1 MAGGRVLPSR
11 RHLPDG
17 SGPGDRPSTGSRE
30 RVPLAV
36 WAVTALHVGLLLTFS
51 FLYPPFTGF
60 DETQHVDA
68 VLSIRHGD
76 GWPAPQE
83 RELSE
88 GIVAVATPLLRSA
101 SALPFSDDEIPPR
114 DERPSVA
121 ELGVERDSVG
131 QLLPNQITQHPPLY
145 YALQA
150 GVLAVL
156 PGSADWAFDK
166 TVGVLRLVSILLMAP
181 LPLLAWATAR
191 ALRAPPLAGHV
202 AALLT
207 VSVPQLQRV
216 GSSVNNDAGY
226 TLAFATVLLLLA
238 RVATGDLRRRTVVL
252 TGVAVGVAMLTKGFA
267 LVLPLSVGLAFVVG
281 GLRTRVRRWW
291 LSGLLSLVVAF
302 VVGGWW
308 WLRNLVLYGT
318 VQPSGWPA
326 SYRDVLQFE
335 PRAPGEP
342 APVVPFLETTY
353 SLLSERFWGG
363 LEINYVGPDTF
374 PHWWT
379 NVLVVVATVAL
390 VAAVVG
396 AGRSRLPVTVAVLVP
411 FASTLGVVAFGVW
424 SGYSYSLN
432 FPGAQGRYLFGSL
445 PSLAAAIALGLVVLA
460 GPAGRVRRALP
471 VGAVLLALGMQAAGL
486 HSVLARSW
494 LPAHDAGSRAERSR
508 AALEA
513 IVGYSPWPTLVTLA
527 AFALAGLAAAAVLV
541 LTVRRALTGAD
552 EPAEPTGGLTP
563 EAPSRGPAPAR

>member
-1 MAGGRVLPSR
+1 MSR
-11 RHLPDG
+11 PPLTDGPATRH
-17 SGPGDRPSTGSRE
+17 RE
-30 RVPLAV
+30 RVPLTV

-51 FLYPPFTGF
+51 LLYPPFTGF

-88 GIVAVATPLLRSA
+88 GIVAVATPLLQAA
-101 SALPFSDDEIPPR
+101 SALPFSDDEVLPR

-150 GVLAVL
+150 GVLAAL
-156 PGSADWAFDK
+156 PGSEDWAFDR
-166 TVGVLRLVSILLMAP
+166 TVGVLRLVSVLLMAP

-191 ALRAPPLAGHV
+191 ALRAPPLVGQV

-226 TLAFATVLLLLA
+226 TLAVSTVLLLLA

-267 LVLPLSVGLAFVVG
+267 LVLPLPVGLAFLVG
-281 GLRTRVRRWW
+281 GLRTGSRRWW
-291 LSGLLSLVVAF
+291 LSGFVSLVVAF

-308 WLRNLVLYGT
+308 WLRNIVLYGT
-318 VQPSGWPA
+318 VQPAGWPP
-326 SYRDVLQFE
+326 SYRDVLQLE

-342 APVVPFLETTY
+342 APLGPFLQQSY

-363 LEINYVGPDTF
+363 LGINYAGPDTF

-379 NVLVVVATVAL
+379 NALVVAAGVAV

-396 AGRSRLPVTVAVLVP
+396 AGRSRLPLLVAVLVP
-411 FASTLGVVAFGVW
+411 FASTLGVL
-424 SGYSYSLN
+424 GYGIWTGYTYSLD
-432 FPGAQGRYLFGSL
+432 FPGAQGRYLFGNL
-445 PSLAAAIALGLVVLA
+445 PSMAAAVALGLVVLPRTA
-460 GPAGRVRRALP
+460 RRVVP
-471 VGAVLLALGMQAAGL
+471 VGAVLLALGMQVAGL
-486 HSVLARSW
+486 STVVARSW
-494 LPAHDAGSRAERSR
+494 APVYDGRGRVARYRD
-508 AALEA
+508 ALEG

-527 AFALAGLAAAAVLV
+527 AFAVTGLAAAVVLV
-541 LTVRRALTGAD
+541 LAVRLALARGAAA
-552 EPAEPTGGLTP
+552 PATDVTP

>member
-1 MAGGRVLPSR
+1 MPR
-11 RHLPDG
+11 R
-17 SGPGDRPSTGSRE
+17 STGE
-30 RVPLAV
+30 RVPLTV
-36 WAVTALHVGLLLTFS
+36 WAVTALHVGLLLTFA

-88 GIVAVATPLLRSA
+88 GIVAVATPLLQSA
-101 SALPFSDDEIPPR
+101 SDLPFSDDEVPPR

-156 PGSADWAFDK
+156 PGSADWAFDR
-166 TVGVLRLVSILLMAP
+166 TVGVLRLVSIVLMAP

-191 ALRAPPLAGHV
+191 ALRAPPLAAQV

-216 GSSVNNDAGY
+216 GSSVNNDAAY

-238 RVATGDLRRRTVVL
+238 RVAGGDVGRRSVVL

-267 LVLPLSVGLAFVVG
+267 LVLPLAVGLAFLVG
-281 GLRTRVRRWW
+281 GRRSGTRGSWTA
-291 LSGLLSLVVAF
+291 GLLPGFLSLVVAF

-308 WLRNLVLYGT
+308 WLRNLLLYGT
-318 VQPSGWPA
+318 VQPSGWPP
-326 SYRDVLQFE
+326 SYRDVLRLE

-342 APVVPFLETTY
+342 APLGEFLEGSY
-353 SLLSERFWGG
+353 SRLSERFWGG

-374 PHWWT
+374 PHWLT
-379 NVLVVVATVAL
+379 NALVVATLVAV

-396 AGRSRLPVTVAVLVP
+396 AGRSRLPLVVSVLVP
-411 FASTLGVVAFGVW
+411 FASTLGVIGYGIW
-424 SGYSYSLN
+424 TGYSYSLD
-432 FPGAQGRYLFGSL
+432 FPGAQGRYLFGNL
-445 PSLAAAIALGLVVLA
+445 PSLAAAVALGLVVLA
-460 GPAGRVRRALP
+460 RRVRGAVP
-471 VGAVLLALGMQAAGL
+471 VGAALLALGMQAAGL
-486 HSVLARSW
+486 YSVLSRNW
-494 LPAHDAGSRAERSR
+494 LPAYDGRGRVERYR
-508 AALEA
+508 DALEG
-513 IVGYSPWPTLVTLA
+513 VVDYSPWPTLVTLG
-527 AFALAGLAAAAVLV
+527 AFALTGLAAAAVLA
-541 LTVRRALTGAD
+541 LAVRLAVVR
-552 EPAEPTGGLTP
+552 EPALQ
-563 EAPSRGPAPAR
+563 PAAA

>member
-1 MAGGRVLPSR
+1 MTPRTSR
-11 RHLPDG
+11 P
-17 SGPGDRPSTGSRE
+17 
-30 RVPLAV
+30 PLTV
-36 WAVTALHVGLLLTFS
+36 WAATALHVGLLLAFA

-83 RELSE
+83 RQLSE
-88 GIVAVATPLLRSA
+88 GIVAVATPLLQSA
-101 SALPFSDDEIPPR
+101 SALPFSDDELPPR

-150 GVLAVL
+150 GVLALL
-156 PGSADWAFDK
+156 PGSADWAFDR
-166 TVGVLRLVSILLMAP
+166 TVGVLRLVSVLLMAP

-191 ALRAPPLAGHV
+191 ALRAPPLAAHV
-202 AALLT
+202 GVLLS

-216 GSSVNNDAGY
+216 GSSVNNDAAY

-267 LVLPLSVGLAFVVG
+267 LVLPLAVGLSFLVG
-281 GLRTRVRRWW
+281 GRR
-291 LSGLLSLVVAF
+291 SGTGRSWSRGLLPGFLSLVVAF

-326 SYRDVLQFE
+326 TYRDVLRLE
-335 PRAPGEP
+335 PREPGEP
-342 APVVPFLETTY
+342 APVTDFLAGSY
-353 SLLSERFWGG
+353 SRLSERFWGG
-363 LEINYVGPDTF
+363 LEINYIGPDTF

-379 NVLVVVATVAL
+379 DTLVVASLVAL
-390 VAAVVG
+390 AAAVVG
-396 AGRSRLPVTVAVLVP
+396 AGRARLPLVVAVLVP
-411 FASTLGVVAFGVW
+411 FVSTLGIIGYGIW
-424 SGYSYSLN
+424 GGYSYSLD
-432 FPGAQGRYLFGSL
+432 FPGAQGRYLFGSV
-445 PSLAAAIALGLVVLA
+445 PSLAAAVGLGLVVLA
-460 GPAGRVRRALP
+460 RRGRRALP
-471 VGAVLLALGMQAAGL
+471 VAAALLALGMQAAGL
-486 HSVLARSW
+486 YSVVSRSW
-494 LPAHDAGSRAERSR
+494 LPVYDGRGRVERYR
-508 AALEA
+508 EALDG
-513 IVGYSPWPTLVTLA
+513 VLDYSPWPDAVPLA
-527 AFALAGLAAAAVLV
+527 AFALTGLAAVAVLV
-541 LTVRRALTGAD
+541 LAVRLAVVRAPER
-552 EPAEPTGGLTP
+552 EPDAVPEPV
-563 EAPSRGPAPAR
+563 R

>member
-1 MAGGRVLPSR
+1 LR
-11 RHLPDG
+11 
-17 SGPGDRPSTGSRE
+17 DRPSTGRGE
-30 RVPLAV
+30 RVPLTV
-36 WAVTALHVGLLLTFS
+36 WAVTALHVGLLLAFS

-88 GIVAVATPLLRSA
+88 GVVAVATPLLRAA

-131 QLLPNQITQHPPLY
+131 QALPNQITQHPPLY

-156 PGSADWAFDK
+156 PGSADWAFDR

-181 LPLLAWATAR
+181 LPIIAWATAR
-191 ALRAPPLAGHV
+191 ALRGPPLVGYV
-202 AALLT
+202 ASLLT

-238 RVATGDLRRRTVVL
+238 RVAVGDLRRRTVVL

-267 LVLPLSVGLAFVVG
+267 LVLPLSVGLAFLVA
-281 GLRTRVRRWW
+281 GLRTRTGRWW
-291 LSGLLSLVVAF
+291 LSGLLALVVAF

-326 SYRDVLQFE
+326 SYREVLQLE
-335 PRAPGEP
+335 PREPGEP
-342 APVVPFLETTY
+342 APVGDFLEGAY
-353 SLLSERFWGG
+353 ELLSERFWGG
-363 LEINYVGPDTF
+363 LAINYVGPDTF
-374 PHWWT
+374 PDWWT
-379 NVLVVVATVAL
+379 TVLVIGSAVAIA
-390 VAAVVG
+390 AAVVG
-396 AGRSRLPVTVAVLVP
+396 AGRSRLPLVVAVLVP
-411 FASTLGVVAFGVW
+411 FASTLGVIAYGIW
-424 SGYSYSLN
+424 TGYTYSLD
-432 FPGAQGRYLFGSL
+432 FPGAQGRYLFGNL
-445 PSLAAAIALGLVVLA
+445 PSLAAAVALGLVVLA
-460 GPAGRVRRALP
+460 RRARRAVP
-471 VGAVLLALGMQAAGL
+471 VVAVAVALALGMQAAGL
-486 HSVLARSW
+486 YSVLVRSW
-494 LPAHDAGSRAERSR
+494 LPAYDGRSR
-508 AALEA
+508 GERYREALEG
-513 IVGYSPWPTLVTLA
+513 IVGYSPWPEVVPLA
-527 AFALAGLAAAAVLV
+527 AFALTGLAALAVLV
-541 LTVRRALTGAD
+541 VSLRLALVREQAPAAP
-552 EPAEPTGGLTP
+552 EPAVMPG
-563 EAPSRGPAPAR
+563 APSRGPAPTR

>member
-1 MAGGRVLPSR
+1 MPR
-11 RHLPDG
+11 R
-17 SGPGDRPSTGSRE
+17 STGE
-30 RVPLAV
+30 RVPLTV
-36 WAVTALHVGLLLTFS
+36 WAVTALHVGLLLTFA

-88 GIVAVATPLLRSA
+88 GIVAVATPLLQSA
-101 SALPFSDDEIPPR
+101 SDLPFSDDEVPPR

-156 PGSADWAFDK
+156 PGSADWAFDR
-166 TVGVLRLVSILLMAP
+166 TVGVLRLVSIVLMAP

-191 ALRAPPLAGHV
+191 ALRAPPLAAQV

-216 GSSVNNDAGY
+216 GSSVNNDAAY

-238 RVATGDLRRRTVVL
+238 RVAGGDVGRRSVVL

-267 LVLPLSVGLAFVVG
+267 LVLPLAVGLAFLVG
-281 GLRTRVRRWW
+281 GRRSGTRGSWTA
-291 LSGLLSLVVAF
+291 GLLPGFLSLVVAF

-308 WLRNLVLYGT
+308 WLRNLLLYGT
-318 VQPSGWPA
+318 VQPSGWPP
-326 SYRDVLQFE
+326 SYRDVLRLE

-342 APVVPFLETTY
+342 APLGEFLQGSY
-353 SLLSERFWGG
+353 SRLSERFWGG

-374 PHWWT
+374 PHWLT
-379 NVLVVVATVAL
+379 NALVVATLVAV

-396 AGRSRLPVTVAVLVP
+396 AGRSRLPLVVSVLVP
-411 FASTLGVVAFGVW
+411 FASTLGVIGYGIW
-424 SGYSYSLN
+424 TGYSYSLD
-432 FPGAQGRYLFGSL
+432 FPGAQGRYLFGNL
-445 PSLAAAIALGLVVLA
+445 PSIAAAAALGLVLLA
-460 GPAGRVRRALP
+460 RRASRVVP
-471 VGAVLLALGMQAAGL
+471 VAVALLALGMQAAGL
-486 HSVLARSW
+486 YSVLSRSW
-494 LPAHDAGSRAERSR
+494 LPAYDGSGRVERYR
-508 AALEA
+508 EALEG
-513 IVGYSPWPTLVTLA
+513 ITDYSPWPAAVPLA
-527 AFALAGLAAAAVLV
+527 AFV
-541 LTVRRALTGAD
+541 LTGAAALVVLALSVRLAAVRER
-552 EPAEPTGGLTP
+552 EPE
-563 EAPSRGPAPAR
+563 PAPA

>member
-1 MAGGRVLPSR
+1 MSGPPV
-11 RHLPDG
+11 PDG
-17 SGPGDRPSTGSRE
+17 PTPRHRA
-30 RVPLAV
+30 RVPLTV

-51 FLYPPFTGF
+51 LLYPPFTGF

-88 GIVAVATPLLRSA
+88 GIVAVATPLLQAA
-101 SALPFSDDEIPPR
+101 SALPFSDDEVPPR

-150 GVLAVL
+150 GVLAAL
-156 PGSADWAFDK
+156 PGSEDWAFDR
-166 TVGVLRLVSILLMAP
+166 TVGVLRLVSVLLMAP

-191 ALRAPPLAGHV
+191 ALRAPPLVGQV

-216 GSSVNNDAGY
+216 GSSVNNDAAY

-267 LVLPLSVGLAFVVG
+267 LVLPLPVGLAFLVG
-281 GLRTRVRRWW
+281 GLRTGARRWW

-308 WLRNLVLYGT
+308 WLRNIVLYGT
-318 VQPSGWPA
+318 VQPSGWPP
-326 SYRDVLQFE
+326 SYRDVLRLE

-342 APVVPFLETTY
+342 APLGPFLEQSY

-363 LEINYVGPDTF
+363 LEINYIGPDTF

-379 NVLVVVATVAL
+379 NALVVAGAVAL
-390 VAAVVG
+390 GAAVVG
-396 AGRSRLPVTVAVLVP
+396 AGRSRLPLVVAVLVP
-411 FASTLGVVAFGVW
+411 FASTLGVI
-424 SGYSYSLN
+424 GYGIWTGYTYSLD
-432 FPGAQGRYLFGSL
+432 FPGAQGRYLFGNL
-445 PSLAAAIALGLVVLA
+445 PSLAAGVALGLVVLPRA
-460 GPAGRVRRALP
+460 ARRAVP
-471 VGAVLLALGMQAAGL
+471 VGAVLLALGMQAVGAYT
-486 HSVLARSW
+486 VLARTW
-494 LPAHDAGSRAERSR
+494 APAYDGRGRLDR
-508 AALEA
+508 YRDALEG
-513 IVGYSPWPTLVTLA
+513 IVDYSPWPTLVTLA
-527 AFALAGLAAAAVLV
+527 AFAFTGLAAAGVLV
-541 LTVRRALTGAD
+541 LAVRLALARDD
-552 EPAEPTGGLTP
+552 EPAPPTPAVMP

>member
-1 MAGGRVLPSR
+1 MRRPSPAGRVP
-11 RHLPDG
+11 P
-17 SGPGDRPSTGSRE
+17 T
-30 RVPLAV
+30 V
-36 WAVTALHVGLLLTFS
+36 WAVTVLHVGLLLSFA

-88 GIVAVATPLLRSA
+88 GIVAVATPLLQAA
-101 SALPFSDDEIPPR
+101 SALPFSDDEVLPR

-131 QLLPNQITQHPPLY
+131 QVLPNQITQHPPLY

-156 PGSADWAFDK
+156 PGSADWAFDR
-166 TVGVLRLVSILLMAP
+166 TVGVLRLVSIVLMAP

-191 ALRAPPLAGHV
+191 ALRAPPLAAQV

-216 GSSVNNDAGY
+216 GSSVNNDAAY

-238 RVATGDLRRRTVVL
+238 RVAGGDVGRRAVAL

-267 LVLPLSVGLAFVVG
+267 LVLPLAVGLAFLVG
-281 GLRTRVRRWW
+281 GRRSSAGRSWAA
-291 LSGLLSLVVAF
+291 GLLPGFVSLVVAF

-318 VQPSGWPA
+318 VQPAGWPPA
-326 SYRDVLQFE
+326 YREVLRLE

-342 APVVPFLETTY
+342 APLGGFLRGAY
-353 SLLSERFWGG
+353 SRLSERFWGG

-374 PHWWT
+374 PSWLT
-379 NVLVVVATVAL
+379 DALVIAALVAV

-396 AGRSRLPVTVAVLVP
+396 AGRSRLPLVVSVLVP
-411 FASTLGVVAFGVW
+411 FASTLGVVGYGIW
-424 SGYSYSLN
+424 TGYSYSLD
-432 FPGAQGRYLFGSL
+432 FPGAQGRYLFGNL
-445 PSLAAAIALGLVVLA
+445 PSMAVAVALGLVVLT
-460 GPAGRVRRALP
+460 RRAAR
-471 VGAVLLALGMQAAGL
+471 AVPLAVALLALGLQAAGL
-486 HSVLARSW
+486 YTVVARNW
-494 LPAHDAGSRAERSR
+494 LPVYDGRGRVARYRD
-508 AALEA
+508 ALEGIA
-513 IVGYSPWPTLVTLA
+513 DYSPWPGAVPLTAFVVTG
-527 AFALAGLAAAAVLV
+527 LAGLVVLV
-541 LTVRRALTGAD
+541 LAGRLALVRER
-552 EPAEPTGGLTP
+552 EPD
-563 EAPSRGPAPAR
+563 PAPV

>member
-1 MAGGRVLPSR
+1 MDDPLM
-11 RHLPDG
+11 D
-17 SGPGDRPSTGSRE
+17 DPSTARRE
-30 RVPLAV
+30 RVPLTV
-36 WAVTALHVGLLLTFS
+36 WAVTALHVGLLLSFS
-51 FLYPPFTGF
+51 FLYPPFSGF

-101 SALPFSDDEIPPR
+101 GALPFSDDEIPPR

-131 QLLPNQITQHPPLY
+131 QVLPNQITQHPPLY

-156 PGSADWAFDK
+156 PGSEDWAFDR
-166 TVGVLRLVSILLMAP
+166 TVGVLRLVSVLLMAP
-181 LPLLAWATAR
+181 LPLLAWATTR
-191 ALRAPPLAGHV
+191 ALRAPPLVGHV

-267 LVLPLSVGLAFVVG
+267 LVLPLPVGLAFLVG
-281 GLRTRVRRWW
+281 GLRTGARRWW
-291 LSGLLSLVVAF
+291 LSGFLCLVLAF

-318 VQPSGWPA
+318 VQPSGWPPV
-326 SYRDVLQFE
+326 YREVLGLE
-335 PRAPGEP
+335 PREPDEP
-342 APVVPFLETTY
+342 APFLPFVRHAY

-363 LEINYVGPDTF
+363 LEINYAGPESF

-379 NVLVVVATVAL
+379 NALVVAAAVAL

-396 AGRSRLPVTVAVLVP
+396 AGRSRLPLVVAVLVP
-411 FASTLGVVAFGVW
+411 FAATVGVV
-424 SGYSYSLN
+424 GYGIWTAYTYSLN
-432 FPGAQGRYLFGSL
+432 YPGAQGRYLFGNL
-445 PSLAAAIALGLVVLA
+445 PSLAAGVALGLVVLPRA
-460 GPAGRVRRALP
+460 ARRLVP

-486 HSVLARSW
+486 YSVLARSW
-494 LPAHDAGSRAERSR
+494 LGPYDGRGRVARYRD
-508 AALEA
+508 ALEA

-527 AFALAGLAAAAVLV
+527 AFAATALAAVAVLV
-541 LTVRRALTGAD
+541 PAVRLAFSPVA
-552 EPAEPTGGLTP
+552 EPAAPATGVTP
-563 EAPSRGPAPAR
+563 EEPSRGPAPAR

>member
-1 MAGGRVLPSR
+1 MR
-11 RHLPDG
+11 
-17 SGPGDRPSTGSRE
+17 RPSSAG
-30 RVPLAV
+30 RVPLTV
-36 WAVTALHVGLLLTFS
+36 WAATVLHVGLLLGFA

-88 GIVAVATPLLRSA
+88 GIVAVATPLLQSA
-101 SALPFSDDEIPPR
+101 SDLPFSDDELLPR

-131 QLLPNQITQHPPLY
+131 QVLPNQITQHPPLY

-156 PGSADWAFDK
+156 PGSADWAFDQ
-166 TVGVLRLVSILLMAP
+166 TVGVLRLVSIVLMAP

-191 ALRAPPLAGHV
+191 ALRAPPLAAQV

-216 GSSVNNDAGY
+216 GSSVNNDAAY
-226 TLAFATVLLLLA
+226 TLAMAVVLLLLA
-238 RVATGDLRRRTVVL
+238 RVAGGDVGRRAGVL

-267 LVLPLSVGLAFVVG
+267 LVLPLAVGLAFLVG
-281 GLRTRVRRWW
+281 GRRSTDGRSWTA
-291 LSGLLSLVVAF
+291 GLLPGFVSLVVAF

-318 VQPSGWPA
+318 VQPAGWPP
-326 SYRDVLQFE
+326 SYREVLRLE

-342 APVVPFLETTY
+342 APLDGFLAGAY
-353 SLLSERFWGG
+353 SRLSERFWGG
-363 LEINYVGPDTF
+363 LEINYVGPDSF
-374 PHWWT
+374 PHELT
-379 NVLVVVATVAL
+379 DALVVAALVAL

-396 AGRSRLPVTVAVLVP
+396 AGRSRLPLVVSVLVP
-411 FASTLGVVAFGVW
+411 FVSTLGVVGYGIW
-424 SGYSYSLN
+424 TGYSYSLD
-432 FPGAQGRYLFGSL
+432 FPGAQGRYLFGNL
-445 PSLAAAIALGLVVLA
+445 PSLAAAVALGLVVLA
-460 GPAGRVRRALP
+460 RRAARAVP
-471 VGAVLLALGMQAAGL
+471 VAVALLALGMQAAGL
-486 HSVLARSW
+486 YVVVSRNW
-494 LPAHDAGSRAERSR
+494 LPAYDGRGRVERYR
-508 AALEA
+508 EALEG
-513 IVGYSPWPTLVTLA
+513 ITDYSPWPAAVPLTAFVVT
-527 AFALAGLAAAAVLV
+527 AAAALAVLV
-541 LTVRRALTGAD
+541 LAVRLAAR
-552 EPAEPTGGLTP
+552 EPEPV
-563 EAPSRGPAPAR
+563 PA